1 LNDYLN
7 ARVSLMAARLLRTD
21 EPQVLAE
28 GTSDERAAVLE
39 RAGLTQLLAD
49 LQAGQY
55 LEQSIIRAQLAD
67 ILILM
72 RAAGEA
78 RSFLQYWTLRF
89 EITNLKAI
97 IRGKLAKAPV
107 SLIRQELSDIGF
119 LASLPV
125 EELLQTEDIQE
136 LLRRLETTHY
146 ADMVRFARRAFEAQ
160 PRLFDLDAALDRR
173 YYHGLVERARP
184 LEESLGASFRRI
196 MELHIDRINLTW
208 LLRFRF
214 NYSLPP
220 AQVYYLLIPSHYRL
234 TSNTLKEL
242 SVLNQMEDVLAALPQ
257 PYLGW
262 LKDAG
267 NVNQVAGILDGHY
280 AETAQ
285 SVLRSSAPAFSRAF
299 AYLVLRDRD
308 LRRVRATLKGWSL
321 GLDVATMRQA
331 LGLEETP
338 DAIGP
343 DVIGYGAA

>member
-1 LNDYLN
+1 
-7 ARVSLMAARLLRTD
+7 MAARLLRDD
-21 EPQVLAE
+21 EPRLMAE
-28 GTSDERAAVLE
+28 GTPDERAAVLE
-39 RAGLTQLLAD
+39 RVGLTQLMVD

-67 ILILM
+67 ILVLM
-72 RAAGEA
+72 RAAGDA
-78 RSFLQYWTLRF
+78 RGFLQYWTLRF

-107 SLIRQELSDIGF
+107 SLIRQELSDMGF
-119 LASLPV
+119 LTTLPT

-136 LLRRLETTHY
+136 LLRRLESTPY

-184 LEESLGASFRRI
+184 LDESLGTSFRKI

-214 NYSLPP
+214 NYRLPP

-234 TSNTLKEL
+234 SSSTLKEL
-242 SVLNQMEDVLAALPQ
+242 SVLSRMEDVMAALPQ

-262 LKDAG
+262 LKDASS
-267 NVNQVAGILDGHY
+267 VNQVAGILDAHY
-280 AETAQ
+280 AETSLAI
-285 SVLRSSAPAFSRAF
+285 LRSSAPAFSRAF
-299 AYLVLRDRD
+299 AYLVLRDHD

-321 GLDVATMRQA
+321 GLDVATIRQA
-331 LGLEETP
+331 LGLDESPAGLQTGV
-338 DAIGP
+338 A
-343 DVIGYGAA
+343 

>member
-1 LNDYLN
+1 
-7 ARVSLMAARLLRTD
+7 MAERLLRAD
-21 EPQVLAE
+21 EPRLLAE

-39 RAGLTQLLAD
+39 RAGLTQLIAD

-55 LEQSIIRAQLAD
+55 LEQSIIRTQLAD

-107 SLIRQELSDIGF
+107 SLIRQELSDMGF

-184 LEESLGASFRRI
+184 LEKSLGVSFHRI
-196 MELHIDRINLTW
+196 MELHIDRVNLTW

-234 TSNTLKEL
+234 SSNTLKEL
-242 SVLNQMEDVLAALPQ
+242 SVLNRMEDVLAVLPQ
-257 PYLGW
+257 PYRDL
-262 LKDAG
+262 LKGA
-267 NVNQVAGILDGHY
+267 VTVSQVSGILDGY
-280 AETAQ
+280 FAKTAQ
-285 SVLRSSAPAFSRAF
+285 SVLRSSAPAFARAF
-299 AYLVLRDRD
+299 AYLMLRDRD
-308 LRRVRATLKGWSL
+308 LRRVRAALKGWSL
-321 GLDVATMRQA
+321 GLDASVMRQA
-331 LGLEETP
+331 LGLDEP
-338 DAIGP
+338 PARIRQG
-343 DVIGYGAA
+343 VS